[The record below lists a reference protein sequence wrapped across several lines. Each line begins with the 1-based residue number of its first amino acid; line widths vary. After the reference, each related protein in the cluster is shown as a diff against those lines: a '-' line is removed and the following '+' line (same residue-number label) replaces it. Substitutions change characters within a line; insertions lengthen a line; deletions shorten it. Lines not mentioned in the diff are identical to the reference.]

1 MQRRDMSKEFNLSDS
16 SDEILTRML
25 AVGVDATDPDDETS
39 VEMFMKSALVDKGYI
54 TRHQLIEVMD
64 EKAFAGQAKPFTA
77 ILDEKGLVTDKQFGE
92 LLRFFIEASVDKE
105 ETRDNLFRKIDT
117 FESGAGSSGAK
128 HADIWKSLEKHEKE
142 IGRLSFETLECLLA
156 GQDITEIMDAGAS
169 PAQTAALKDLDRH
182 FIGKKIGSCEI
193 IEKIGSGGM
202 GVIYRARHT
211 RLNKTVAV
219 KILSPSLMKESHK
232 KRFLR
237 EARAAASIEHPN
249 VVMVYDVGEE
259 KGYSY
264 IVMQLVDGKSVKK
277 ILEEKGKLEPAQAL
291 LILQSAAKGLGAAHE
306 KNIIHRD
313 LKPDNIMI
321 TATGEVKVTDFGLAK
336 GVSDIAVGN
345 GEGKD
350 EKDSIDVT
358 SAGAVVGTPVYMSP
372 EQFRSEKLDIRSD
385 IYSLGA
391 TFYHMLSGAPPFA
404 GRTPSDLKKMHEKVP
419 PAPLDSIVENIPP
432 ETARIVSRMLEKD
445 PRARYENT
453 AELITDLNR
462 AFLSLAEKE
471 AISRHT
477 LVPETVAEKER
488 PSRKWLVAAVT
499 AAVLMIGVALFS
511 SIYAVMKS
519 NNHEP
524 AKEKENKEEIVKQV
538 IKELMAKRSEGRN
551 RTRVSNRDIGARAN
565 KPSRE
570 DMALIKKMIWA
581 EVGPGKMTEEQ
592 AEERWQGY
600 LKSISAPK
608 ANEGTREDWLPG
620 VLKERG
626 KLTDEQI
633 EKARGGVRRII
644 AEIEAE
650 GEAFELNPELRKYFE
665 KEVGLTD
672 EQIKLLVG
680 IASRLL
686 YSQKNPR
693 RDK

>member
-1 MQRRDMSKEFNLSDS
+1 MSKEFNLSDS